1 MPDRRHF
8 LQQLSALG
16 LGAVAGARVL
26 PGLRAN
32 GDPFTLGVASGD
44 PWPDGFVL
52 WTRLAPDPLNGGGMG
67 AEDVVVRWEVAT
79 DDGMRHIVRRGTAVA
94 AADFAHAVHVTLR
107 GLAPDRWY
115 WYRFHAGAATS
126 PVGRTRTMPARGASP
141 ARLRLV
147 VASCQHYEAGF
158 YAAHAHLA
166 REDADLCAF
175 LGDYIYESHATRRV
189 RAHEAG
195 EPTTLTEYRNRYARY
210 KSDPQLQEAH
220 AAMPWVVTWDDH
232 EVDNNVAGL
241 VSERG
246 DPVEAFQ
253 LRRAAA
259 YRAYYEHMP
268 LRRSS
273 VPHGPDMLLY
283 RSLEFGQLARLHVL
297 DGRQYR
303 SDQSC
308 GDRQK
313 APCAEWDQEGRTML
327 GAAQERWL
335 ARGLVQPGAMWQ
347 LLAQQVM
354 MMPLD
359 LDPGPGEV
367 FNMDSWSGYPAARR
381 RLTNLLAERRVANA
395 VVLTGDVHA
404 NYAGEVPLDWRQ
416 PDAARVAV
424 EYVGTSISSEGDG
437 MDAYPQV
444 ERVRSSTPW
453 LKFHNARR
461 GYIRCD
467 ITPDAWRSDY
477 RIVPSI
483 QTAYAPIATVASFV
497 TPSGRSVI
505 EPA

>member
-8 LQQLSALG
+8 LQQLSALS
-16 LGAVAGARVL
+16 LGAVAAGRIRPFARHH
-26 PGLRAN
+26 

-67 AEDVVVRWEVAT
+67 GDDVTVRWEVAT
-79 DDGMRHIVRRGTAVA
+79 DDAMRRIVRRGTAVA
-94 AADFAHAVHVTLR
+94 SADFAHAVHVTLR
-107 GLAPDRWY
+107 GLPPDRWY
-115 WYRFHAGAATS
+115 WYRFHAGEATS
-126 PVGRTRTMPARGASP
+126 PVGRTRTMPTPGARPS
-141 ARLRLV
+141 RLRLV
-147 VASCQHYEAGF
+147 VASCQHYEWGF

-166 REDADLCAF
+166 REDADLCTF
-175 LGDYIYESHATRRV
+175 LGDYIYESHAARPV
-189 RAHEAG
+189 RSHEAG
-195 EPTTLTEYRNRYARY
+195 EPMTLWEYRNRYARY
-210 KSDPQLQEAH
+210 KTDPQLQEAH

-232 EVDNNVAGL
+232 EVDNNHAGL
-241 VSERG
+241 VSENN
-246 DPVEAFQ
+246 DPVEAFR

-273 VPHGPDMLLY
+273 LPIGPDMLLY
-283 RSLEFGQLARLHVL
+283 RALEFGQLARIHVL

-313 APCAEWDQEGRTML
+313 APCAEWEREERTML
-327 GAAQERWL
+327 GATQEAWL
-335 ARGLVQPGAMWQ
+335 GRGLVRPGATWQ
-347 LLAQQVM
+347 VLAQQVV
-354 MMPLD
+354 MMPID
-359 LDPGPGEV
+359 LDPGAGEI

-381 RLTNLLAERRVANA
+381 RLTSLLAERRVPN
-395 VVLTGDVHA
+395 VVTLTGDVHA
-404 NYAGEVPLDWRQ
+404 NYAGEVPVDWRQ

-424 EYVGTSISSEGDG
+424 EYVGTSISSDGDG
-437 MDAYPQV
+437 IDAIPQIQ
-444 ERVRSSTPW
+444 RIRPANPW
-453 LKFHNARR
+453 MKFHNARR

-467 ITPDAWRSDY
+467 ITPDGWRSDY

-483 QTAYAPIATVASFV
+483 QTASAPITTVASFV
-497 TPSGRSVI
+497 TPAGRSVV